1 MIIRRTSVFLI
12 FVAVPTSFCFVPLPD
27 RIKQFLPSPLEA
39 NNFLDTVKGEF
50 NKALEQPPK
59 VSIPDG
65 FQIPE
70 PKPLSVTR
78 SSELP
83 SLLKS
88 SVALGLRLG
97 TGAFTLG
104 WKIESLF
111 AAEEDGK
118 YALELGPI
126 RLRDSSTVLQDAP
139 RPKKPLIIYEYEAS
153 PFCRRVREM
162 VNLLDLTVEYRPCPG
177 ARAGFSDELFART
190 GRRTVPYMIDPN
202 NGVEMFE
209 SDDQIEYMLN
219 TYGPSDTKFDRKALW
234 PITFSTFSVI
244 TSGLAAV
251 VRDFAGSKTDENKRP
266 DNEKMKPVQLW
277 G

>member
-12 FVAVPTSFCFVPLPD
+12 SVAVPTSFCFVPLPD
-27 RIKQFLPSPLEA
+27 GIKQFSPSPLAA
-39 NNFLDTVKGEF
+39 NNFLDTVKDGW

-65 FQIPE
+65 FQVPE

-104 WKIESLF
+104 WKIDSLF
-111 AAEEDGK
+111 ADEEDGK

-139 RPKKPLIIYEYEAS
+139 RPEKPLIIYEYEAS

-202 NGVEMFE
+202 TTLALRCLRVTIKSNTCLIPMVH
-209 SDDQIEYMLN
+209 QILN
-219 TYGPSDTKFDRKALW
+219 LTARHYGLLHFQHFQLLRVVWRPLFAIL
-234 PITFSTFSVI
+234 
-244 TSGLAAV
+244 LAA
-251 VRDFAGSKTDENKRP
+251 RLTRTKDPIMRR
-266 DNEKMKPVQLW
+266 
-277 G
+277 

>member
-1 MIIRRTSVFLI
+1 MFLI
-12 FVAVPTSFCFVPLPD
+12 SVAVPSSFCFVPLPD
-27 RIKQFLPSPLEA
+27 GIKQFSPSPLAA
-39 NNFLDTVKGEF
+39 NNFLDTVKDGW

-65 FQIPE
+65 FQVPE

-104 WKIESLF
+104 WKIDSLF
-111 AAEEDGK
+111 ADEEDGK
-118 YALELGPI
+118 YALELGPF

-139 RPKKPLIIYEYEAS
+139 RPEKPLIIYEYEAS

-202 NGVEMFE
+202 TGIEMFE

-244 TSGLAAV
+244 TCGLAAV
-251 VRDFAGSKTDENKRP
+251 VRDFAGSKADENKRP
-266 DNEKMKPVQLW
+266 DNEKMKPLQLW